1 MEQLISPQLFITTDS
16 ICSVH
21 IHKLLTIYW
30 DDTLGN
36 LTSGTVAAACCV
48 LSIWRQ
54 PSWRMSQKHSSRN
67 GRQRDGH
74 RGATGPSLRSV
85 APQIVL
91 WMGWAQQT
99 SHLPQIYLPK
109 MHMIKFIAQVRA
121 EINQEL
127 LNRVGLMAPG
137 DEWLST
143 EGSPPWR
150 GWWMEVATEE
160 WWRRHWRVTE
170 KSPEEGPSWRG
181 RMGCRSGRRCST

>member
-54 PSWRMSQKHSSRN
+54 PSWRMSQKHSSHI
-67 GRQRDGH
+67 GRQRDRH

-121 EINQEL
+121 EINQEQLYYYQRL
-127 LNRVGLMAPG
+127 LRQQQQAILRTISWYPDQELQWCASAAVPG
-137 DEWLST
+137 QSRSARRARA
-143 EGSPPWR
+143 SPQLR
-150 GWWMEVATEE
+150 KGAY
-160 WWRRHWRVTE
+160 
-170 KSPEEGPSWRG
+170 
-181 RMGCRSGRRCST
+181 